1 MSASDDFNK
10 LIDRY
15 MENALRYEALLKYI
29 AGMCEDNGKVDWDA
43 KDASEEFKALRNEIV
58 WGLYEADNGR
68 PYWGGESRPE
78 EIAND

>member
-1 MSASDDFNK
+1 MNE

-15 MENALRYEALLKYI
+15 MDNAVRYEALLKYI
-29 AGMCEDNGKVDWDA
+29 AGMCATNEKVDWDN
-43 KDASEEFKALRNEIV
+43 KDASEEFKAISNEIA
-58 WGLYEADNGR
+58 WGLYEIDNGR